1 MEKTTARRAV
11 AAAISV
17 AVEFDM
23 VPDDAVVLSNSN
35 RLVVRLVP
43 CDVVA
48 RVSPQGW
55 FSAAREV
62 EIARHL
68 ADEAEVT
75 IAGLHPSF
83 EPIIHVCDGFDISM
97 WRYFDAP
104 DSSELQPAD
113 YAVSLE
119 RLHRSLRNVSM
130 SAPPFTDRLAEIQ
143 RWLAAGDATPD
154 LDAADRDLLIRLLD
168 TPHRV
173 LAGGAAAEQLLHG
186 EPHPWNV
193 LDTEEGSLFIDFENC
208 ARGPVE
214 FDLAWVPDEV
224 STLYRGANQDLV
236 ASCRAAVLA
245 LVAAHRWR
253 HDDQHPS
260 GRESGVAF
268 LDLLR
273 SGPPWPALDAVRW

>member
-1 MEKTTARRAV
+1 METTTARSAV

-17 AVEFDM
+17 AVES
-23 VPDDAVVLSNSN
+23 DAVVDDAIVLSDSN

-48 RVSPQGW
+48 RVSPRGW

-62 EIARHL
+62 EIASHL
-68 ADEAEVT
+68 ADQDEAP
-75 IAGLHPSF
+75 IAGLHPGF
-83 EPIIHVCDGFDISM
+83 EPIIHVCDGFEISM
-97 WRYFDAP
+97 WTCFDAP
-104 DSSELQPAD
+104 ASAELQPAE
-113 YAVSLE
+113 YADSLE

-130 SAPPFTDRLAEIQ
+130 SAPPFTDRLVEIQ

-154 LDAADRDLLIRLLD
+154 LEATDRDLLIRLLD
-168 TPHRV
+168 TPQRV
-173 LAGGAAAEQLLHG
+173 LAGGVAVEQLLHG

-193 LDTEEGSLFIDFENC
+193 LDTDDGSLFIDFENC
-208 ARGPVE
+208 ARGPIE

-224 STLYRGANQDLV
+224 SKLYRGADHDLV
-236 ASCRAAVLA
+236 AACRAAVLA

-253 HDDQHPS
+253 HDDKHPS

-268 LDLLR
+268 LDVLR